1 MKKISIILT
10 FLFSTVMF
18 SSPSYAEWTKVGISV
33 KGNTFYVDFERIRKQ
48 GGFVYFW
55 VLSDY
60 LKPWESGILSTKSYY
75 QGDCMLFRFKI
86 LSGSFHKE
94 PMGGG
99 TGKIDKSP
107 DKEWR
112 YPPPNSSV
120 EGILKEVCSR

>member
-1 MKKISIILT
+1 MKSLLTISTLV
-10 FLFSTVMF
+10 LTVMF
-18 SSPSYAEWTKVGISV
+18 SSTSFSGWTKLGKNSS
-33 KGNTFYVDFERIRKQ
+33 GDTFYVDFERIRKHD
-48 GGFVYFW
+48 GYVYW
-55 VLSDY
+55 WELRDY
-60 LKPWESGILSTKSYY
+60 LKPY
-75 QGDCMLFRFKI
+75 QGVLSGKKFTHGDCKLFRFKN
-86 LSGSFHKE
+86 LSYSFHKE